1 MIIGLTGGI
10 ATGKSTVAA
19 MLGERGAAIVDA
31 DRVAREVV
39 EPGQPALREIVNR
52 FGPGILN
59 EDGTLNRKKL
69 GEIVF
74 SDPARRKELEAI
86 THPAIRERMREMI
99 EALQAE
105 DPDRLIVADIPLLFE
120 GGHQRNYACVLL
132 VYVLREIQ
140 KLRLMQRDGLT
151 EEEAEQ
157 RLAAQMDIEE
167 KKRLADYVIDNSGTR
182 EETARQVE
190 QFLQSLDKPAKR
202 KKP

>member
-10 ATGKSTVAA
+10 ATGKSTVAG
-19 MLGERGAAIVDA
+19 MLRERGAAIVDA

-39 EPGQPALREIVNR
+39 EPGQPALQEIVNR

-69 GEIVF
+69 GQIVF
-74 SDPARRKELEAI
+74 ADPARRKELEAV
-86 THPAIRERMREMI
+86 THPAIRERMRKMI
-99 EALQAE
+99 EALRAE

-120 GGHQRNYACVLL
+120 AGLERQYEYVLL
-132 VYVLREIQ
+132 VYVPREIQ
-140 KLRLMQRDGLT
+140 MRRLMRRDGLT
-151 EEEAEQ
+151 EEEAEK

-167 KKRLADYVIDNSGTR
+167 KKSRADYVIDNSGSP

-190 QFLQSLDKPAKR
+190 RFLESLDKPAKR